1 MTSPKYN
8 RTFHLLWSPGA
19 TSDDKMAHDVSSLLN
34 IPIVVSEKVDGS
46 NVSLETDAVYA
57 RSHANVPTHPSF
69 DLLKALHSQVK
80 HLITPDYQVF
90 GEWVFAVH
98 SLAYDKLPGY
108 FLAFGVRDLRTN
120 RWASWDNVEAT
131 ASGLAVPTVPVLFR
145 GVVKTDTELER
156 LTCTLASQPSA
167 LGTIREGVVVRV
179 AGAFDDKDF
188 STSVNKMVRA
198 NHVQTDE
205 HWMHKAIVKNQL
217 K

>member
-8 RTFHLLWSPGA
+8 RTFHLPWSPGA

>member
-1 MTSPKYN
+1 M
-8 RTFHLLWSPGA
+8 
-19 TSDDKMAHDVSSLLN
+19 
-34 IPIVVSEKVDGS
+34 
-46 NVSLETDAVYA
+46 YA

-179 AGAFDDKDF
+179 AGAFDTR
-188 STSVNKMVRA
+188 TSQPA
-198 NHVQTDE
+198 
-205 HWMHKAIVKNQL
+205 
-217 K
+217 